1 MKLFYFAPQGSR
13 LGITNFGD
21 ELNTWLW
28 QQLIPGVLDEDESIA
43 FLGMGTLLNNLV
55 AQRLPN
61 AKHIV
66 VFGSG
71 VGYGDSLPII
81 DNNWTIYCVRGPL
94 SAQALN
100 LPPDLAITDP
110 AILVRRLYKPSLKKV
125 YKWAYMPHY
134 VQSIQGGKSWEKVC
148 QQLGFHYIDA
158 RWSIEKVMS
167 EISQTEVLLTEAMH
181 GAIVADAL
189 RVPWVCIHTSPS
201 ILEFKW
207 QDWCQSINVEYQPY
221 RLNELSD
228 APPQYG
234 IRSIRGIRGSRS
246 AIKNSLNHWLNQTK
260 TPSLLRK
267 IAETANPVLST
278 DSQIENLTVR
288 LEEKLNQF
296 KNDVAAGYLSSKIP
310 KSF

>member
-1 MKLFYFAPQGSR
+1 MKLFYFVPEGSR
-13 LGITNFGD
+13 AGISNFGD
-21 ELNTWLW
+21 ELNPWLW
-28 QQLIPGVLDEDESIA
+28 KQLIPGVLNEDENIA

-55 AQRLPN
+55 SKRVPN
-61 AKHIV
+61 ARHIV

-71 VGYGDSLPII
+71 VGYGQSLPQI

-100 LPPDLAITDP
+100 LSPDLAITDP
-110 AILVRRLYKPSLKKV
+110 AILVRRLYKPYQKKV
-125 YKWAYMPHY
+125 YKLSYMPHY
-134 VQSIQGGKSWEKVC
+134 VQSIQAGKSWERVC
-148 QQLGFHYIDA
+148 QKLGFHYIDA

-207 QDWCQSINVEYQPY
+207 QDWCQSIGVEYQPY
-221 RLNELSD
+221 RLKELSD
-228 APPQYG
+228 EAPQYG
-234 IRSIRGIRGSRS
+234 IRSIRGIRGSRAALKVS
-246 AIKNSLNHWLNQTK
+246 WNHWLNQVK
-260 TPSLLRK
+260 MPSLLAK
-267 IAETANPVLST
+267 IADTAHPVLST
-278 DSQIENLTVR
+278 DSQIERLTVR

-296 KNDVAAGYLSSKIP
+296 KIDVASGLFNSKI
-310 KSF
+310 S